1 MIDFSEMEPPAD
13 DKVYINQQ
21 GLVVMNVRTLAKL
34 QDPQTFRRLQE
45 AAAEVNIKILTPPN
59 KKTN

>member
-21 GLVVMNVRTLAKL
+21 GLVVMNISTLAKL
-34 QDPQTFRRLQE
+34 QDPSTLRRLQKSLE
-45 AAAEVNIKILTPPN
+45 KAGYKMFIPVKN
-59 KKTN
+59 KN